1 MPQPVLD
8 PHLPSSLLPSLPPG
22 ARVLVIRLRSI
33 GDVVLTLPALSALHA
48 WRPDVRISLLLDPS
62 CVPLVE
68 GNPSVSEVLVR
79 RSFLPTVRELRRRRF
94 SMVFNMHG
102 GPASAVLTGFSG
114 APVRVCWAGRQF
126 SFLYNVRVPLPAAAD
141 ARFRMHTAEHR
152 LQQFLW
158 AGLPAGPAPPA
169 ALYPQPDALAAMQ
182 LGLAEKGIAPGKRY
196 AVLRP
201 GGAVPNKC
209 WPVESFAQLARW
221 LREEHG
227 LVPVVNLGSGD
238 EGIAA
243 AVEKH
248 LAPVSVVI
256 ASLDLRR
263 LIALTAGA
271 DLLVGNDT
279 GPTHIAAALGKPCVV
294 IFGASDSA
302 AWRPWQTGHRVVEN
316 VFPCERCPA
325 GKCAT
330 FRESRCIL
338 TVTVDQVRQA
348 CQELLTENGRS
359 KSAGAAERHP
369 G

>member
-8 PHLPSSLLPSLPPG
+8 PHLPSSLLPGLPPG
-22 ARVLVIRLRSI
+22 AKVLVIRLRSI

-48 WRPDVRISLLLDPS
+48 WRPDLRLSLLLESS
-62 CVPLVE
+62 CVTLVE

-79 RSFLPTVRELRRRRF
+79 RGFLPTVRELRRRRF

-114 APVRVCWAGRQF
+114 APVRVCWADRQF
-126 SFLYNVRVPLPAAAD
+126 SFFYNVQVPLPAATGG
-141 ARFRMHTAEHR
+141 RFRMHTAEHR
-152 LQQFLW
+152 LQQLFW

-169 ALYPQPDALAAMQ
+169 VLYPQPDALTAMQ
-182 LGLAEKGIAPGKRY
+182 LRLAEKGISRGERY

-201 GGAVPNKC
+201 GGAVPNKR

-227 LVPVVNLGSGD
+227 LVPIVNLGPGD

-243 AVEKH
+243 AVEQH
-248 LAPVSVVI
+248 LAPVSVVV
-256 ASLDLRR
+256 AALNLRQ
-263 LIALTAGA
+263 LIALMAGA

-302 AWRPWQTGHRVVEN
+302 VWRPWQTRHRVVEN
-316 VFPCERCPA
+316 PFPCERCPA
-325 GKCAT
+325 GRCAT

-348 CQELLTENGRS
+348 CQELLAENEKS
-359 KSAGAAERHP
+359 QSAGAGERRP